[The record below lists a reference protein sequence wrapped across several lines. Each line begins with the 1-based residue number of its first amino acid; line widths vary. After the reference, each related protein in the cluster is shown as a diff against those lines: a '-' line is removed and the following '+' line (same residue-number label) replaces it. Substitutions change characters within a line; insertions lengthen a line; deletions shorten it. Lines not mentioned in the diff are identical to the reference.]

1 MDEDLDL
8 DDLLSDIQDVV
19 NGRIIDMEHASMI
32 YKIVEAVSVLEQSID
47 RVVENEDELYGFIN
61 ALSIEQLQK
70 MLENIHTMQ
79 SQLDKR

>member
-1 MDEDLDL
+1 MIAQKIGILNSGGYNINSIRFALERLDAN
-8 DDLLSDIQDVV
+8 DIV
-19 NGRIIDMEHASMI
+19 I
-32 YKIVEAVSVLEQSID
+32 
-47 RVVENEDELYGFIN
+47 VENEDELYGFIN